1 MMKINRVSELQ
12 GTIGD
17 GEARSTTVPAQ
28 SVPAQSLP
36 AQSDVA
42 WFSAALDPTVAAQ
55 SAPVADNKALLG
67 ALAEKSDNLENML
80 QKAERKVGK
89 SINSNNPKDVMDA
102 TRTLSSFYLES
113 LLNAKVVAKSVQS
126 LEKLTNLQ

>member
-1 MMKINRVSELQ
+1 MMKINRVNEFQ
-12 GTIGD
+12 GTIGE
-17 GEARSTTVPAQ
+17 GEARSADV
-28 SVPAQSLP
+28 P

-42 WFSAALDPTVAAQ
+42 WFSAALDPAAA
-55 SAPVADNKALLG
+55 APTAPAADNNALLG
-67 ALAEKSDNLENML
+67 ALAAKSDNLDNML
-80 QKAERKVGK
+80 QKAERQVGK

>member
-1 MMKINRVSELQ
+1 MMKITRVNEVQ
-12 GTIGD
+12 GVIND
-17 GEARSTTVPAQ
+17 GEPRSIDVPAQ
-28 SVPAQSLP
+28 A
-36 AQSDVA
+36 DVT
-42 WFSAALDPTVAAQ
+42 WFSAAMEPAAPATPTT
-55 SAPVADNKALLG
+55 PDNKAWLG

-80 QKAERKVGK
+80 QKAERQVSK

>member
-1 MMKINRVSELQ
+1 MMKITRVNELQ
-12 GTIGD
+12 GLNGD
-17 GEARSTTVPAQ
+17 GEPRSVDI
-28 SVPAQSLP
+28 P
-36 AQSDVA
+36 AQSDVT
-42 WFSAALDPTVAAQ
+42 WFSAAMEPAAPAT
-55 SAPVADNKALLG
+55 STADNKAWLG
-67 ALAEKSDNLENML
+67 ELAKKSDNLENLL
-80 QKAERKVGK
+80 QKAERQVGK

>member
-1 MMKINRVSELQ
+1 MMKITRVNELQ
-12 GTIGD
+12 GPIGD
-17 GEARSTTVPAQ
+17 GEPRSVDIPAQ
-28 SVPAQSLP
+28 A
-36 AQSDVA
+36 DVT
-42 WFSAALDPTVAAQ
+42 WFSAAMEPAAPATPT
-55 SAPVADNKALLG
+55 ADNKAWLG
-67 ALAEKSDNLENML
+67 ALAEKSDNLENLL
-80 QKAERKVGK
+80 QKAERQVGK

>member
-1 MMKINRVSELQ
+1 MMKVTRVNELQ
-12 GTIGD
+12 GLISD
-17 GEARSTTVPAQ
+17 GEPRSVDI
-28 SVPAQSLP
+28 P

-42 WFSAALDPTVAAQ
+42 WFSAAMEPVAPATPT
-55 SAPVADNKALLG
+55 ADNKAWLG
-67 ALAEKSDNLENML
+67 ALAEKSDNLENLL
-80 QKAERKVGK
+80 QKAERQVGK